1 VRQLHVLGVS
11 DDGDTLLLGT
21 AKQGKVTHRL
31 PLDSRL
37 RQAIRGQLTAP
48 GSDRAESVLSPKEI
62 QARMRAGATP
72 DEVAKVARVPV
83 ARVMPYFAPVEAERE
98 RIVEEARRAVLH
110 RNRAPAPT
118 QPLGDVVD
126 ARLREVAGLKDDSV
140 AWTARRRAD
149 GAWVVRLT
157 YSARGGQRR
166 AEWLWRPLG
175 RELSALDA
183 SATRLAAEGAP
194 PKRKPVRRP
203 AAKKAAPRKAA
214 PRKAATRTGRA
225 GPARKA
231 AAAKPGRT
239 AKAASARPAAAKAGT
254 ATRSRPATATKAAAT
269 RKPATAAKKAA
280 PATATRKT
288 AAATKAAA
296 TKAAAA
302 RKAAATKAAATKA
315 AATKAAATKAAATK
329 AAAAKK
335 ATARRAAAAAA
346 AAPASPPRPP
356 KPSGRTKVAAEPAV
370 RPRVLEVVPDPTP
383 DPPPMPMPMPMPVE
397 PVSPAPAAAAVPPP
411 PARRP
416 GTRVPV
422 PSWSDVLLG
431 VTGPVAAAAGG
442 TETADGADGAA
453 GEPAPRTSSGSRRRR
468 T

>member
-1 VRQLHVLGVS
+1 MRQLHVLGVS

-37 RQAIRGQLTAP
+37 RQAVRGQLTAP

-62 QARMRAGATP
+62 QARLRAGATP
-72 DEVAKVARVPV
+72 DEVAKIARVPV
-83 ARVMPYFAPVEAERE
+83 ARVLPYFAPVEAERE
-98 RIVEEARRAVLH
+98 RIVEQARRAVLH
-110 RNRAPAPT
+110 RNRAPMPT

-126 ARLREVAGLKDDSV
+126 ARLREVVGLKDDSV
-140 AWTARRRAD
+140 AWTARRRPD

-166 AEWLWRPLG
+166 AEWLWQPLG

-183 SATRLAAEGAP
+183 SATRLAAEVTA

-203 AAKKAAPRKAA
+203 AAAKKAAS
-214 PRKAATRTGRA
+214 ATK
-225 GPARKA
+225 ARKP
-231 AAAKPGRT
+231 AAAKTRRT
-239 AKAASARPAAAKAGT
+239 AKAGAAV
-254 ATRSRPATATKAAAT
+254 RSRPASTTKAPAVRKPAAAPKRAAATKTATTTKAAAT
-269 RKPATAAKKAA
+269 RAATRKAAASKAA
-280 PATATRKT
+280 P
-288 AAATKAAA
+288 
-296 TKAAAA
+296 AA
-302 RKAAATKAAATKA
+302 RKAAAS
-315 AATKAAATKAAATK
+315 
-329 AAAAKK
+329 K
-335 ATARRAAAAAA
+335 ATPRRAAAVARPAPPPVKASRRPKAAA
-346 AAPASPPRPP
+346 DPIA
-356 KPSGRTKVAAEPAV
+356 

-383 DPPPMPMPMPMPVE
+383 EPIAMPEPVE
-397 PVSPAPAAAAVPPP
+397 QVTAPAAAAVPPP

-442 TETADGADGAA
+442 AEAPDAAADTT
-453 GEPAPRTSSGSRRRR
+453 GEPAPRSSSGGRRRR

>member
-21 AKQGKVTHRL
+21 TAQGKVTHRL

-62 QARMRAGATP
+62 QARLRAGATP

-110 RNRAPAPT
+110 RNRAPVPT

-157 YSARGGQRR
+157 YTARGGQRR
-166 AEWLWRPLG
+166 AEWLWQPAS
-175 RELSALDA
+175 RELSALDP
-183 SATRLAAEGAP
+183 SATRLAAEAAA

-203 AAKKAAPRKAA
+203 AAKKAPAKKAP
-214 PRKAATRTGRA
+214 ATRRA
-225 GPARKA
+225 SA
-231 AAAKPGRT
+231 GRT
-239 AKAASARPAAAKAGT
+239 
-254 ATRSRPATATKAAAT
+254 TKAAAKRT
-269 RKPATAAKKAA
+269 AAAGGTAKTGRVAKPAAATKTRTAPARKPAVTKAQPTRVVAAKPAATRAA
-280 PATATRKT
+280 PKR
-288 AAATKAAA
+288 AAATKAGA
-296 TKAAAA
+296 TKAG
-302 RKAAATKAAATKA
+302 
-315 AATKAAATKAAATK
+315 ATK
-329 AAAAKK
+329 AAAAKR
-335 ATARRAAAAAA
+335 APARRTVAAAA
-346 AAPASPPRPP
+346 STTVPRPA
-356 KPSGRTKVAAEPAV
+356 KPAV
-370 RPRVLEVVPDPTP
+370 RRSKTKPAPVPTARPVLEVVPDPV
-383 DPPPMPMPMPMPVE
+383 PVE
-397 PVSPAPAAAAVPPP
+397 VLAPAAPAAVAAPPA

-431 VTGPVAAAAGG
+431 VTGPVTATRGSESSDTDEAD
-442 TETADGADGAA
+442 ADGDAT
-453 GEPAPRTSSGSRRRR
+453 PRTSSGGRRRR